1 MNTLYVLSWG
11 ENSDD
16 YPNQMRHQRFYSS
29 RRLALMAMD
38 KLIKANVNTPE
49 EYAIAED
56 LSLNPLIRI
65 SEWDMDNLKF

>member
-1 MNTLYVLSWG
+1 MKTLYVLSWG

-16 YPNQMRHQRFYSS
+16 EPHHMRHQRFYSS

-38 KLIKANVNTPE
+38 KLIKANLRASK

-56 LSLNPLIRI
+56 LNLNPLIRI